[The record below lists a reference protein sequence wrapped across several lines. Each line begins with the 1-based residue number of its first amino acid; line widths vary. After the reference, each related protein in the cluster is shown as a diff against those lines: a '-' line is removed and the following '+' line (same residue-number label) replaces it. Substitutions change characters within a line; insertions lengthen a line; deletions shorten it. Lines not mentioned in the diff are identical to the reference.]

1 MNCENFFFSW
11 YENHNFFNPI
21 FRNALHLLLDDHDGL
36 CGSLHSSEKLGSDSL
51 KGRHPVYTTLVHA
64 CSFEFCLLPTFLRVQ
79 GFEDMITFL

>member
-1 MNCENFFFSW
+1 MRYIYFLMT
-11 YENHNFFNPI
+11 
-21 FRNALHLLLDDHDGL
+21 AM